1 MRHAGSAGYPVL
13 GTSTVLEQ
21 TASKRKRFF
30 SLTPCF
36 DVSLWFLTIPSNR
49 KDALEI
55 ERQS

>member
-30 SLTPCF
+30 L
-36 DVSLWFLTIPSNR
+36 
-49 KDALEI
+49 
-55 ERQS
+55 